1 MQLSYFVDKATISKV
16 EPDPLT
22 QISKSISSGI
32 ILSPLN
38 KKKTEMDIYR
48 HFKAYKVVGRAE
60 PISLS

>member
-1 MQLSYFVDKATISKV
+1 MD
-16 EPDPLT
+16 
-22 QISKSISSGI
+22 GI